1 MVTFIFKLCINV
13 IYVGQEDFI
22 EQENETSDKTFI
34 NPYQVD
40 QVMKSLNAQCLALYV
55 QEKVK
60 LLNSKYQVIIGA
72 RHVPWL
78 LLSNSHSQ

>member
-40 QVMKSLNAQCLALYV
+40 QVMKSLNAQCLTLYV

-60 LLNSKYQVIIGA
+60 LLTKNIQS
-72 RHVPWL
+72 
-78 LLSNSHSQ
+78 